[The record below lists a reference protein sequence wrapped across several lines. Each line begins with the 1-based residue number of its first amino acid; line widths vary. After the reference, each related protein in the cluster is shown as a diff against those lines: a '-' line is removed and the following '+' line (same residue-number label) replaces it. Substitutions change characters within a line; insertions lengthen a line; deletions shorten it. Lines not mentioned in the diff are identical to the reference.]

1 MSCSNCFS
9 GCVEIT
15 SDKCVRYTG
24 EDISELGISNGDSLL
39 SVEQKIIQYLVSALD
54 GTGIEPNVSPSVL
67 CDIIQSNL
75 PAVGPFTLNDY
86 LTGLIKALCEIDDK
100 VTTLENENPN
110 TEYTLECLTVSD
122 NTNTHDVLQ
131 AVITKLCAV
140 ETDLDSF
147 ISLVDATYVKISDI
161 NTYIANYLSTDPSA
175 NLISNRMAPYAIT
188 AYAGPLTNFDA
199 SGAGVGNW
207 NKIYLCNGNNGTL
220 DLRGRVLVGA
230 TAGMGGGTMS
240 SAVDPA
246 VSGNPAYTLG
256 STTGDNSVVLTEGQ
270 IPSHSH
276 IATTTA
282 VLSPDTHSH
291 LMVSLGSANTTDPPT
306 ATNQVRQSYS
316 TGGNLGYAMRG
327 TSDAATR
334 GLTGEVTQTVS
345 VSVSNADTGGNQGH
359 QNYQPGTGVYYIIY
373 IP

>member
-24 EDISELGISNGDSLL
+24 EDISELGISNGDPLL
-39 SVEQKIIQYLVSALD
+39 SVEQKIIQYLVSVLD
-54 GTGIEPNVSPSVL
+54 GTGIEPDVSPSVL

-86 LTGLIKALCEIDDK
+86 LTGLIKGLCEVDEKI
-100 VTTLENENPN
+100 TTLENENPN
-110 TEYTLECLTVSD
+110 TEYTLGCLTVSD

-140 ETDLDSF
+140 DSELDSF
-147 ISLVDATYVKISDI
+147 INIVDATYVKISDI
-161 NTYIANYLSTDPSA
+161 NTYIANYLATDTSA
-175 NLISNRMAPYAIT
+175 ALISNRMAPYSIT
-188 AYAGPLTNFDA
+188 AYAGPLINFDA

-207 NKIYLCNGNNGTL
+207 EKIYLCNGNNGTL

-270 IPSHSH
+270 IPSH
-276 IATTTA
+276 
-282 VLSPDTHSH
+282 THS
-291 LMVSLGSANTTDPPT
+291 VTDPGHSHDFNT
-306 ATNQVRQSYS
+306 SSNYS
-316 TGGNLGYAMRG
+316 TR
-327 TSDAATR
+327 D
-334 GLTGEVTQTVS
+334 
-345 VSVSNADTGGNQGH
+345 NADNGDIRYLSGEQTGVQLHNAQSQLNNENYLNDSESGITVTPTGGNQEH

>member
-1 MSCSNCFS
+1 MSCKNCFN
-9 GCVEIT
+9 GCTEVT

-24 EDISELGISNGDSLL
+24 EDISELGISNGDTLL
-39 SVEQKIIQYLVSALD
+39 SVEQKITQYLISTLN
-54 GTGIEPNVSPSVL
+54 GTGILPDVSPSVL

-86 LTGLIKALCEIDDK
+86 LTGLIKGLCEVDEKI
-100 VTTLENENPN
+100 TTLENENPN
-110 TEYTLECLTVSD
+110 TEYTLGCLTVSD

-140 ETDLDSF
+140 DSELDSF
-147 ISLVDATYVKISDI
+147 INLVDATYVKIADI
-161 NTYIANYLSTDPSA
+161 NTYIENYLATDPSA
-175 NLISNRMAPYAIT
+175 NLISNRMAPYSIT

-199 SGAGVGNW
+199 SGAGLGNW
-207 NKIYLCNGNNGTL
+207 EKIYLCNGNNGTL
-220 DLRGRVLVGA
+220 DLRGRVLVGT

-270 IPSHSH
+270 IPSH
-276 IATTTA
+276 
-282 VLSPDTHSH
+282 THS
-291 LMVSLGSANTTDPPT
+291 VTDPGHSHDFNT
-306 ATNQVRQSYS
+306 SSNYS
-316 TGGNLGYAMRG
+316 TRD
-327 TSDAATR
+327 DADNGDIR
-334 GLTGEVTQTVS
+334 YLSGDQTGVQLHNAQSQLNNENYLNDSESGITVTP
-345 VSVSNADTGGNQGH
+345 TGGNQEH

>member
-24 EDISELGISNGDSLL
+24 EDISELGISNGDPLL
-39 SVEQKIIQYLVSALD
+39 SVEQKIIQYLVSVLD

-86 LTGLIKALCEIDDK
+86 LTGLIKGLCEVDEKII
-100 VTTLENENPN
+100 TLEEENPN
-110 TEYTLECLTVSD
+110 TEYTLGCLTVSD

-131 AVITKLCAV
+131 AVITKLCAIDS
-140 ETDLDSF
+140 ELDSF

-199 SGAGVGNW
+199 SGAGLGDW
-207 NKIYLCNGNNGTL
+207 EKIYLCNGNNGTP
-220 DLRGRVLVGA
+220 DLRGRVLVTA
-230 TAGMGGGTMS
+230 TTGMGGGTLAN
-240 SAVDPA
+240 AVNP
-246 VSGNPAYTLG
+246 SQPGNPDYTLG
-256 STTGDNSVVLTEGQ
+256 ATVGSNSVTLTEGQ
-270 IPSHSH
+270 LPSHTH
-276 IATTTA
+276 TTSVSTE
-282 VLSPDTHSH
+282 SDHTH
-291 LMVSLGSANTTDPPT
+291 GFEYP
-306 ATNQVRQSYS
+306 
-316 TGGNLGYAMRG
+316 
-327 TSDAATR
+327 
-334 GLTGEVTQTVS
+334 VS
-345 VSVSNADTGGNQGH
+345 VADGGGGDDNRLTNTNNISSIDITETEPAGEHTHTVTINPTGGNQSH
-359 QNYQPGTGVYYIIY
+359 PNYQPGYGIYHIIY

>member
-39 SVEQKIIQYLVSALD
+39 SVEQKIIQYLVSVLD
-54 GTGIEPNVSPSVL
+54 GTGIEPDVSPSVL
-67 CDIIQSNL
+67 CNIIQSNL

-86 LTGLIKALCEIDDK
+86 LTGLIKGLCEVDEKIII
-100 VTTLENENPN
+100 LENENPN
-110 TEYTLECLTVSD
+110 TEYTLGCLSVSD

-140 ETDLDSF
+140 ETDLDAF

-161 NTYIANYLSTDPSA
+161 NTYIANYLLTDPSA
-175 NLISNRMAPYAIT
+175 NLISNRMAPYSIT

-199 SGAGVGNW
+199 SGAGIGDW

-270 IPSHSH
+270 LPSHTH
-276 IATTTA
+276 TATVSTESDHTHGFEYPVVMYPNA
-282 VLSPDTHSH
+282 GGDTGGTLSTKDNLKTEYTSETEPAGEHTHS
-291 LMVSLGSANTTDPPT
+291 
-306 ATNQVRQSYS
+306 
-316 TGGNLGYAMRG
+316 
-327 TSDAATR
+327 
-334 GLTGEVTQTVS
+334 VTI
-345 VSVSNADTGGNQGH
+345 NPTGGNQEH

>member
-147 ISLVDATYVKISDI
+147 ISLEDATYVKISDI

-199 SGAGVGNW
+199 SGAGVGDW
-207 NKIYLCNGNNGTL
+207 DKIYLCNGNNGTL

-246 VSGNPAYTLG
+246 FSGNPAYTLG

-270 IPSHSH
+270 IPSH
-276 IATTTA
+276 
-282 VLSPDTHSH
+282 THSNE
-291 LMVSLGSANTTDPPT
+291 VTDPGHSHEFNT
-306 ATNQVRQSYS
+306 SSNYSTRDNADNGNIRYLAGDNTGEQLHNAQSLLNNEEYLNNSEAGITVTVNS
-316 TGGNLGYAMRG
+316 TGG
-327 TSDAATR
+327 S
-334 GLTGEVTQTVS
+334 
-345 VSVSNADTGGNQGH
+345 QGH